1 MPTEIT
7 ATDSCDLEHL
17 LPAPASHTENERL
30 NIKGR

>member
-17 LPAPASHTENERL
+17 LPAPLHTENERL